1 MRTIGSWLKMKD
13 CNHEDQEDLEDDHG
27 DDDEDEDEGDGGEAT
42 VGHDPDT
49 S

>member
-1 MRTIGSWLKMKD
+1 MDGQQVEDEGVGHD
-13 CNHEDQEDLEDDHG
+13 CNHEDQEDHG
-27 DDDEDEDEGDGGEAT
+27 DDDGDEDEDEGDGGEAT

>member
-1 MRTIGSWLKMKD
+1 MDVHIQGPWGDEDEGVGHD
-13 CNHEDQEDLEDDHG
+13 CNHEDQEDHG
-27 DDDEDEDEGDGGEAT
+27 DEDEDEGGEAT